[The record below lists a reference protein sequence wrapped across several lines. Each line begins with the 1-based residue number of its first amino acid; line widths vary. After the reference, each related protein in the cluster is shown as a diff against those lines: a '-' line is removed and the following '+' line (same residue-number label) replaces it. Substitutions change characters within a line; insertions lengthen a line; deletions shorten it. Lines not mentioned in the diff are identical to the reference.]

1 MQNVIHN
8 LMFLGLLA
16 AVVSCDRQAEVPAS
30 EPPASELPAEVADE
44 WAEAEGSAE
53 SELEEVV
60 EFVPEPEPEPDPEVF
75 LPEFIAPTAAAT
87 AFSLGPAGGILR
99 AGDLS
104 LEVPEGALAE
114 STTIEIEVLAS
125 AEDLERPLPGSLPLG
140 AFRGAPW
147 DPHLSRAARLRV
159 PLTRRVEP
167 GTDLELLGWQP
178 AMRAFI
184 VAGRGRADETGRYA
198 TFSVRQLGRLVVRA
212 TPVRSPTA
220 ELACPGDNF
229 ALHETWPIRSEDAA
243 VGLTE
248 VSTRYPRELA
258 FSLLTDFR
266 LSPSYDLVDF
276 KNEEENDLGAT
287 SRNELDHQDE
297 DYLMDPNA
305 AAAVTALAALVA
317 NEWLD
322 PVSGEPAVRVRVTE
336 SYDSLIEHSPRSS
349 HYQGRAIDLT
359 LSPIPAASG
368 DVRREWYGRL
378 ARLSVCAGF
387 DWVLFEN
394 QFHVHASVVPTEYGF
409 AIRDSEGGVT
419 LATGGLGAIRE
430 VRERAQRW
438 ADPSELESVRWLGGS
453 RVQTGQ
459 ATADSNAGA
468 SFASVAQSADGLR
481 QIVISDGRAYLT
493 NTTPLPGLGSQNA
506 DGTPVDVEYP
516 LALTPP
522 EMEVLGASF
531 AQHRADESVERHV
544 LGASD

>member
-1 MQNVIHN
+1 MQKLIYNFLFSGLVIGA
-8 LMFLGLLA
+8 F
-16 AVVSCDRQAEVPAS
+16 SCDREPEMLADAPQAFEILEESSDGLVEPEGSS
-30 EPPASELPAEVADE
+30 EAPE
-44 WAEAEGSAE
+44 AEAQ
-53 SELEEVV
+53 LV
-60 EFVPEPEPEPDPEVF
+60 EPEPEPEPEVF
-75 LPEFIAPTAAAT
+75 LPEFIAPTAAST
-87 AFSLGPAGGILR
+87 AFSLGPAGGTLT

-104 LEVPEGALAE
+104 LEVPAGALSE
-114 STTIEIEVLAS
+114 STTIEIEVLAT

-167 GTDLELLGWQP
+167 GTELELLGWQP

-184 VAGRGRADETGRYA
+184 VAGRGRADESGRFA
-198 TFSVRQLGRLVVRA
+198 TFSVRQLGRLFVRA

-220 ELACPGDNF
+220 ELACPGGNF
-229 ALHETWPIRSEDAA
+229 ALHETWPVRSEDAA

-248 VSTRYPRELA
+248 VHTRYPRNLA

-266 LSPSYDLVDF
+266 LSPAYDSVDF

-317 NEWLD
+317 NEWVD

-368 DVRREWYGRL
+368 EVRREWYGRL

-409 AIRDSEGGVT
+409 AVRDSDGGVS
-419 LATGGLGAIRE
+419 LATGGLGQIRNL
-430 VRERAQRW
+430 RERAQRW
-438 ADPSELESVRWLGGS
+438 ANAEELESVRWLGGG
-453 RVQTGQ
+453 RVQG
-459 ATADSNAGA
+459 ADEAQDAGA
-468 SFASVAQSADGLR
+468 SFASVSRSADGLR
-481 QIVISDGRAYLT
+481 QIVVMEGRAYLT
-493 NTTPLPGLGSQNA
+493 NTTPLPNLGSQNA

-531 AQHRADESVERHV
+531 ARHRSDESVERHV
-544 LGASD
+544 LGAGD

>member
-1 MQNVIHN
+1 MQKLIHN
-8 LMFLGLLA
+8 FVLLGL
-16 AVVSCDRQAEVPAS
+16 VFGGSGCDRTSDESAPGPPEVEALEQGSGDFASSEGSSEEPLAEV
-30 EPPASELPAEVADE
+30 V
-44 WAEAEGSAE
+44 
-53 SELEEVV
+53 
-60 EFVPEPEPEPDPEVF
+60 EPEPELEPDPQVF
-75 LPEFIAPTAAAT
+75 LPEFIAPTAAST
-87 AFSLGPAGGILR
+87 AFALGPAGGTLR

-114 STTIEIEVLAS
+114 STTIEIEVLAT
-125 AEDLERPLPGSLPLG
+125 AEDLDRPLPGSLPLG

-167 GTDLELLGWQP
+167 GTNLELLGWQP

-198 TFSVRQLGRLVVRA
+198 TFSVRQLGRLFVRA
-212 TPVRSPTA
+212 TPERSPRA
-220 ELACPGDNF
+220 ELACPGETF
-229 ALHETWPIRSEDAA
+229 ALHEAWPVRSEDDA

-266 LSPSYDLVDF
+266 LSPVYEHVDF
-276 KNEEENDLGAT
+276 KNEEVNDLGAT

-317 NEWLD
+317 NEWID
-322 PVSGEPAVRVRVTE
+322 PVSGESAVRVRITE

-368 DVRREWYGRL
+368 EERRQWYGRL

-409 AIRDSEGGVT
+409 AVRDDDGGVT
-419 LATGGLGAIRE
+419 LATGGLGQIRN
-430 VRERAQRW
+430 VRTRAQRW
-438 ADPSELESVRWLGGS
+438 ADPAELESVRWLGGG
-453 RVQTGQ
+453 RVQSAEAAAET
-459 ATADSNAGA
+459 NAGA
-468 SFASVAQSADGLR
+468 SFASVAESADGLR
-481 QIVISDGRAYLT
+481 QIVVSDGRAYLT
-493 NTTPLPGLGSQNA
+493 NTTPLPGLGSVNA

-531 AQHRADESVERHV
+531 ARHRSDEPVERHV
-544 LGASD
+544 LGARD